1 MMDQKKLND
10 VLVDLLT
17 EIERHQAKP
26 ISAREVVVPLLVP
39 ATDGRQILR
48 GLQKLIP
55 NSCTMYEDRNVLAV
69 GKVTVYVD
77 PKAHENPVNL
87 RGNTAL
93 MYVVS
98 DELEATK
105 YGKEILMSTMQLS
118 LTTARMSGLR
128 GAIVRY

>member
-1 MMDQKKLND
+1 MNEKKLND

-26 ISAREVVVPLLVP
+26 ISKSEVVVPLLVP

-48 GLQKLIP
+48 GLNKLIP
-55 NSCTMYEDRNVLAV
+55 KACTLYEDRNVLSV

-77 PKAHENPVNL
+77 PTAHENPVNL
-87 RGNTAL
+87 RGLTAL
-93 MYVVS
+93 MYVVAN
-98 DELEATK
+98 ELEPTR
-105 YGKEILMSTMQLS
+105 YGKEILLSTMQLS